1 MALELGKDFPARW
14 LAAAAPFRQ
23 RVIDELNAICQLLE
37 PQTSV
42 SDWQAADTARGTWP
56 SPYGTQDESNRADGC
71 DNGSGDG
78 NNSSHNNS
86 SDTTALR
93 PPLNAIATLPDGQIA
108 AELKKRF
115 LREADDVIEHA
126 LEPIRQQLRDWL
138 YAEMQ
143 TVLRDLNQTH

>member
-56 SPYGTQDESNRADGC
+56 SPYATQDESNPAD
-71 DNGSGDG
+71 GSGDG
-78 NNSSHNNS
+78 NNSSHDRSNDNS

-93 PPLNAIATLPDGQIA
+93 PPLNALATLPDGQIA

-115 LREADDVIEHA
+115 LREADDVIEQA